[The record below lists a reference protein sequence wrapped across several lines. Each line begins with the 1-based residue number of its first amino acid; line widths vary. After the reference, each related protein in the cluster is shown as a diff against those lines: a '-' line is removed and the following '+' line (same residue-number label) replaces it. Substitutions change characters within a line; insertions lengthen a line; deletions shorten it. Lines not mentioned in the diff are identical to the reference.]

1 MKRFQ
6 SLGNP
11 WSLNLGYTLAKN
23 EFSLMEQGTVLGF
36 TLAFCNNVVMLL
48 VFHTLFVER
57 FLHGVPN
64 PWVYLL
70 LGIVQWNLYMNASLA
85 GFGSLVY
92 RQKLVMG
99 YSFPK
104 EILILARTAAVFVPY
119 IIELSLILCIAA
131 YFQMFPREKFFQIPI
146 LILSEYFF
154 CAGLGFIFAFIGVVH
169 KNIVPFWNIMFRLL
183 SFATPIFYLPAH
195 FSSKWADIIF
205 SWNPFTIFMLW
216 IRDIVGAN
224 GFDVPL
230 SMAKIFLGSIA
241 VFLFGYFIFR
251 KSERKIGDCL

>member
-6 SLGNP
+6 SLGHP
-11 WSLNLGYTLAKN
+11 WSTHLGYTLARS
-23 EFSLMEQGTVLGF
+23 EFTLMEQGTVLGF
-36 TLAFCNNVVMLL
+36 ILAFCNNVLMLL

-57 FLHGVPN
+57 FLKGVPN

-70 LGIVQWNLYMNASLA
+70 LGIVQWNLYMNVSLA

-104 EILILARTAAVFVPY
+104 EILILARTAAVFIPY
-119 IIELSLILCIAA
+119 ILELSLILVIAA
-131 YFQMFPREKFFQIPI
+131 YFKLLPINKLFQIPI
-146 LILSEYFF
+146 LILAEYLF
-154 CAGLGFIFAFIGVVH
+154 CTGLSFLFAFIGVVH

-216 IRDIVGAN
+216 IRDILGAN
-224 GFDVPL
+224 GFVVPL
-230 SMAKIFLGSIA
+230 SIVKIFLGSVCI
-241 VFLFGYFIFR
+241 FLFGYWVFR
-251 KSERKIGDCL
+251 KAERKIGDCL